1 MNSDAVMMIDFVEE
15 NVKFDKKDD
24 SIRWGLSFLIELSGD
39 DVLFLYVLFG
49 MAFLIFSSLF
59 YLSCVKNFDEL

>member
-59 YLSCVKNFDEL
+59 L